1 MKKIA
6 ILNDYL
12 LKNFQGGCTLSNELM
27 KLKGKE
33 LGYQIDE
40 FTPKTFDFQYLI
52 TKEDYEKRLRDY
64 LKKYDL
70 LILSNINSFPTE
82 VIEWIIK
89 NKRYV
94 KYEHDYSFCKYRSAQ
109 CEEKCK
115 GKKCTPAKIF
125 VDLYSNSLLNIF
137 FSPLVY
143 REFFGG
149 TMRDSVVIP
158 APMEKD
164 KFYPDKNVQH
174 DAYLFAGMIAT
185 HKGIHQILDFAD
197 SNKKKIFHFAG
208 KPINKV
214 AMERIKKNHIYLGE
228 IPHNEMPRLLR
239 KYKYFIINPLMRE
252 TYGLS
257 TLEAIASGCIVV
269 RFPKSQQT
277 GLESY
282 NKNPIEMIKES
293 IDAPNK
299 FWNEIKKVI
308 K

>member
-1 MKKIA
+1 MKVGF
-6 ILNDYL
+6 LNDFSL
-12 LKNFQGGCTLSNELM
+12 SDFQGGATLSNELM
-27 KLKGKE
+27 IIKGKE

-40 FTPKTFDFQYLI
+40 YTPKIDEYTPKTL
-52 TKEDYEKRLRDY
+52 EPRLMN
-64 LKKYDL
+64 LLSSYDL

-89 NKRYV
+89 NTKYI

-115 GKKCTPAKIF
+115 GKLCIPAKIF

-137 FSPLVY
+137 FSPLQLDIY
-143 REFFGG
+143 RKFFGE
-149 TMRDSVVIP
+149 TMRDSIVIP

-208 KPINKV
+208 KPINKD

-239 KYKYFIINPLMRE
+239 KYKYFIINPMMPE

-257 TLEAIASGCIVV
+257 ILEAVASGCSII
-269 RFPKSQQT
+269 RFPKSHQT

-282 NKNPIEMIKES
+282 NKNPILMIKES

-299 FWNEIKKVI
+299 FWQEVEKII
-308 K
+308 